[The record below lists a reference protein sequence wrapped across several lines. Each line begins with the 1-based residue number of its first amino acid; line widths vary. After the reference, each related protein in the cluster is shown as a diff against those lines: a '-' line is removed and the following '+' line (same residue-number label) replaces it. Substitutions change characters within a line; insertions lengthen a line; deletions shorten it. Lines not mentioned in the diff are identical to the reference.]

1 MRLALLALFT
11 LACQT
16 ILVAQV
22 YETPEKAKQD
32 PDFELQGEYVD
43 STRGLQVVALGD
55 GEFQVVTY
63 TDGLPGAGWNG
74 KQKKTIEVDADAVE
88 ALLSN
93 FDRVDRKS
101 PTLGAKPPNGSVVL
115 FDGSQQSL
123 NDHWKKGAKLSED
136 GLLMEGCTSIDTFRD
151 YSLHLEFRT
160 PFMPSARG
168 QARGNSGVYHQGR
181 FETQVLDSFGSE
193 GKSDET
199 GGIYTIREPD
209 LNMCLPPL
217 VWQTYDVDFTAARYD
232 DAGKKTTNATLTV
245 KLNGV
250 VVQRDVPLPNITRA
264 APNKE
269 GPSDGPIFLQDH
281 GNPVRFRNI
290 WVMPRDLEAE
300 ALRPIV
306 PGFERFHASGS
317 DAAAGGRLLIGEL
330 NCASCHAIDD
340 KLVSLIDTKSAPNL
354 NDVGTR
360 VYADWMAQ
368 FIAQPHAVKPG
379 TTMPDV
385 MGAMNDAQ
393 RREAAEAMTHFLV
406 GGDVVELDDKTGD
419 AKKGEKLFHESG
431 CVACH
436 MPRNGKKVN
445 PATSI
450 PLTGIEKK
458 YSRTSLETFIKD
470 PLSVRSSGRMPQL
483 ELEKANWRHVAQYL
497 TADSSLTNPSSAKKP
512 AEPNLRF
519 SAFHKGGNQL
529 PDLTDLNADKSGV
542 SKGFD
547 LSVAGKSNQFSLSFS
562 GFLPIEKSGEFRFR
576 LGSDDGSRL
585 FIDDK
590 EVINNDGVHPHK
602 TADAKV
608 KLDAGVHAIRVDYFD
623 GGGETSLELKWSGA
637 GVAMQPIDRFLV
649 LDRDSPM
656 PKRLADAADSV
667 GFVYDE
673 TKAKRGQQLFGE
685 LGCAACHTKEID
697 GKRMTSTLSAPA
709 LANCDLGKGCLTS
722 TKSNAPNFDLTSVQ
736 TTAIAAAVGKEEVRE
751 TPQSRLAHT
760 MKMLNCYACHA
771 RDGVGGPESDRNAL
785 FVSTIPEMGDEGRL
799 PPPLDGVGDKLRE
812 DWIDHVVSQGDKSR
826 PYMKTFMPKFGKGS
840 TKGLARAIATIDQ
853 KSEATIAKIDG
864 SAKEQV
870 AFGRK
875 MVGAKGLAC
884 VSCHT
889 YGGFQST
896 GIQAI
901 RLDTMTQRIRPDW
914 FHRYLPNPQIY
925 RPGTR
930 MPTGFPDGKS
940 TVPDV
945 YDGDPAKQISA
956 IWTYLAKGAK
966 GGVPEGIVGGMK
978 ELKPIDRPI
987 IYRNFIESVSP
998 RGIAVGYPE
1007 KANLCWDADTMSLAL
1022 LWQDRFI
1029 DASKHWDGRGQGSQI
1044 PLGGGVLRW
1053 EADSPFALLENP
1065 QTAWPNTKAK
1075 ERGYRFLGYRLDEQG
1090 RPTFRYRTT
1099 DATVEDTPLPKPSQP
1114 VASFDRQLKVIPLGN
1129 SASTNSASGTLY
1141 FRAAVGKSIQ
1151 HTDDGAFALGDGTI
1165 VRVSGEPILRNIDG
1179 TMEVIVPVA
1188 GAVTIKQSIIW

>member
-1 MRLALLALFT
+1 M
-11 LACQT
+11 
-16 ILVAQV
+16 
-22 YETPEKAKQD
+22 
-32 PDFELQGEYVD
+32 
-43 STRGLQVVALGD
+43 VALGD

-74 KQKKTIEVDADAVE
+74 KDKKTIEVDADAVE

-101 PTLGAKPPNGSVVL
+101 PTLGAKPPSGSVVL
-115 FDGSQQSL
+115 FDGTQQCVD
-123 NDHWKKGAKLSED
+123 DHWKKGAKLSEN
-136 GLLMEGCTSIDTFRD
+136 GLLMQGCTSIDTFRD

-160 PFMPSARG
+160 PFMPAARG

-181 FETQVLDSFGSE
+181 FETQVLDSFGME

-199 GGIYTIREPD
+199 GGIYTIRDPD
-209 LNMCLPPL
+209 VNMCLPPL
-217 VWQTYDVDFTAARYD
+217 VWQTYDIDFTAARYD
-232 DAGKKTTNATLTV
+232 DAGKKTTNATVTV

-250 VVQRDVPLPNITRA
+250 VVQRDVPLPNVTRA

-269 GPSDGPIFLQDH
+269 GPSEGPIFLQDH

-330 NCASCHAIDD
+330 NCVSCHEIDD

-360 VYADWMAQ
+360 AYPDWITE

-385 MGAMNDAQ
+385 LGAMNDAQ
-393 RREAAEAMTHFLV
+393 RRETAIALAHFLV
-406 GGDVVELDDKTGD
+406 GGDVVDLDDKTGD
-419 AKKGEKLFHESG
+419 AKKGEELFHESG

-445 PATSI
+445 SATSV
-450 PLTGIEKK
+450 PLAGIEKK
-458 YSRTSLETFIKD
+458 YSRTSLETFIKN
-470 PLSVRSSGRMPQL
+470 PLSVRPSGRMPQL
-483 ELEKANWRHVAQYL
+483 NLEKSNWRHVAQYL
-497 TADSSLTNPSSAKKP
+497 TADSSLTQPSVAEKP
-512 AEPNLRF
+512 SEPNLRF
-519 SAFHKGGNQL
+519 RAFHKGGNQL
-529 PDLTDLNADKSGV
+529 PDTTDLIADKTGV
-542 SKGFD
+542 AKGFD

-562 GFLPIEKSGEFRFR
+562 GFLPIKNSGDFRFR

-585 FIDDK
+585 FIDEK
-590 EVINNDGVHPHK
+590 EVIDNDGIHPHK
-602 TADAKV
+602 TANAIV
-608 KLDAGVHAIRVDYFD
+608 RLEAGIHAIRVDYFD
-623 GGGETSLELKWSGA
+623 GGGETSLQLQWSGA
-637 GVAMQPIDRFLV
+637 GVAMQPIDRFLI
-649 LDRDSPM
+649 LNRDSEVPEELSETVD
-656 PKRLADAADSV
+656 PG

-673 TKAKRGQQLFGE
+673 KKAKRGQQLFAE
-685 LGCAACHTKEID
+685 LGCAACHAKKID
-697 GKRMTSTLSAPA
+697 GKRIASSLVAPA
-709 LANCDLGKGCLTS
+709 LAGCDLGKGCVTS
-722 TKSNAPNFDLTSVQ
+722 EGSNAPRFDLTNVQ
-736 TTAIAAAVGKEEVRE
+736 ANAIAAAIGKDEVSQ
-751 TPQSRLAHT
+751 TPQSKLAHT
-760 MKMLNCYACHA
+760 MKTLNCYACHV
-771 RDGVGGPESDRNAL
+771 RDGMGGPESDRNAL

-799 PPPLDGVGDKLRE
+799 PPPLDGVGDKLRV

-826 PYMKTFMPKFGKGS
+826 PYMKTFMPKFGKES
-840 TKGLARAIATIDQ
+840 TKELANVFAAIDQ

-914 FHRYLPNPQIY
+914 FHRYLQDPQIY

-940 TVPDV
+940 TVTDI

-987 IYRNFIESVSP
+987 IYRNFIENVSP

-1007 KANLCWDADTMSLAL
+1007 QANLCWDADTMSLAL
-1022 LWQDRFI
+1022 VWQDRFI

-1044 PLGGGVLRW
+1044 PLGGGIMKW
-1053 EADSPFALLENP
+1053 ESDSPFAMLKNP
-1065 QTAWPNTKAK
+1065 QTPWPSTSAK
-1075 ERGYRFLGYRLDEQG
+1075 QRGHRFLGYRLDGKG
-1090 RPTFRYRTT
+1090 RPTFRYQTIK
-1099 DATVEDTPLPKPSQP
+1099 ATIEDTPLPKQSDP
-1114 VASFDRQLKVIPLGN
+1114 VASFDRELKVIPRTSSAGTHSASAN
-1129 SASTNSASGTLY
+1129 SANGTLY
-1141 FRAAVGKSIQ
+1141 FRAAAGKSIE
-1151 HTDDGAFALGDGTI
+1151 HNDDGAFVLGDGTI

-1179 TMEVIVPVA
+1179 MMEVIVPVP